1 MTIDSLM
8 KDRAALDAQIEAT
21 PIDQSI
27 DETHERR
34 SAVEEL
40 DAQYRR
46 CAISNCSFACWRR
59 VRVVVLTS
67 RSRWRG

>member
-34 SAVEEL
+34 WAVEEL
-40 DAQYRR
+40 DAQY
-46 CAISNCSFACWRR
+46 
-59 VRVVVLTS
+59 
-67 RSRWRG
+67 